1 MSTHTTNPIFPDVD
15 ADGVRDVIVFDHDIT
30 GDNVYARMICDLDG
44 SVRIQASVPN
54 GAHWVSITG
63 VIHPETMSTIYGGV
77 DESGDDRPRL
87 VTVSAYCAGNHH
99 GTNDK
104 MRDQS
109 IGDFTFYVNAATGGY
124 VMDINT
130 VDSSCTLNDYF
141 SIAHTDTDAVER
153 FIDASQH

>member
-1 MSTHTTNPIFPDVD
+1 MSTHTTTPSTANPAFPDVD

-30 GDNVYARMICDLDG
+30 GDNVHARMICGLDG

-54 GAHWVSITG
+54 GAHRAAITG
-63 VIHPETMSTIYGGV
+63 VIHPETMSKIYGNI
-77 DESGDDRPRL
+77 DRPRL
-87 VTVSAYCAGNHH
+87 VAVSAYCASGHH
-99 GTNDK
+99 DTDDK

-130 VDSSCTLNDYF
+130 VDSSCTRDDYF
-141 SIAHTDTDAVER
+141 SVAHTDTDAVER
-153 FIDASQH
+153 FIDASQY